1 LLFALIRRGEMKE
14 SILNGKRIL
23 AVDDEPDVL
32 TVLEEEVLD
41 GAPNC
46 RFDKATTY
54 QEAVERMMSWTYDV
68 VILDIMGVR
77 GFDLLELA
85 VSRNFP
91 VAMLTAHA
99 LTPEALKHSFELK
112 ARAYLPKEKLG
123 EVVPFLEDVLKY
135 EYLPGWKILFE
146 KLKGFFTGRWGENWQ
161 KTDEKFWKE
170 FEEKTAHIK

>member
-1 LLFALIRRGEMKE
+1 MKE